1 VIGFRWQ
8 GLRKTLPPRTD
19 HQPPT
24 PSSEILRDA
33 RALIFVRHP
42 NDPTHKRS
50 VPMRRTMCK
59 SKIHRGVLTGADLN
73 YEGSL
78 TVDLDLMDA
87 ADMREFEKVQV
98 VNVNNGARLET
109 YLIAGE
115 RGSGTIQLNG
125 AAARLGVPGDRV
137 IVISYAEYE
146 EAELAAFEPRLVFVD
161 DQNRI
166 AKPKVA

>member
-1 VIGFRWQ
+1 
-8 GLRKTLPPRTD
+8 
-19 HQPPT
+19 
-24 PSSEILRDA
+24 
-33 RALIFVRHP
+33 
-42 NDPTHKRS
+42 
-50 VPMRRTMCK
+50 MRRTMCK
-59 SKIHRGVLTGADLN
+59 SKIHRGVLTGADVN

-109 YLIAGE
+109 YLIAGA
-115 RGSGTIQLNG
+115 RSSGVLQLNG
-125 AAARLGVPGDRV
+125 AAARLGVPGDLV

-146 EAELAAFEPRLVFVD
+146 EAELEGFRPRLVFVD
-161 DQNRI
+161 ERNRI